1 MPNQMRDDDPKNP
14 SPPRAETSESMPT
27 PRSTGGGRPSEPPRR
42 RARRGTTLV
51 ATALGGLIGAAGV
64 YLAMRVPQNPTDAT
78 TGAPTGTGVMG
89 DPAPAGG
96 AGSTATAPAVAARGA
111 AVPKKKA
118 PIYRCPM
125 HPAITSDHPG
135 VCPICGMTL
144 VRDAEPTLGADDEGE
159 AAGGVAA
166 AGHAAATGVAPGAAD
181 RGAAGQTGGRPRPG
195 PSPVEG
201 LATVS
206 IDPGRQQM
214 IGLRTTRAT
223 RATMN
228 SAWRTVGRV
237 EVDPTRV
244 RRVNVKVES
253 YVERVFADFVGKPVR
268 QGQPLIAVYSP
279 SLLAAEE
286 EYLLAV
292 KTRRQ
297 LDAAGMPGT
306 SGEELV
312 AASRRKLELW
322 DVPPAAI
329 QHLEATGVAGK
340 SLTLV
345 SPISGVITAKN
356 VVEGATL
363 RPGDTPYEITD
374 LRMVWVMADAYESDI
389 TRVHVGMGATLTLSA
404 YPGRVFDGR
413 VEFVD
418 PLVDPNTRTAK
429 VHLHFA
435 NPAGALKPEMFG
447 EVVFRGVPRLA
458 VRIPSDAIIRTGE
471 RDVVFVALGAGKF
484 APREVHL
491 GASDGDFVEVAS
503 GLGEG
508 QEVVTRAN
516 FLVDSESRLRASL
529 ASLAGK

>member
-1 MPNQMRDDDPKNP
+1 
-14 SPPRAETSESMPT
+14 
-27 PRSTGGGRPSEPPRR
+27 
-42 RARRGTTLV
+42 V
-51 ATALGGLIGAAGV
+51 ATALGGLVGAAGV
-64 YLAMRVPQNPTDAT
+64 YLAMRGHQNPS
-78 TGAPTGTGVMG
+78 GAPSDAGVIG

-96 AGSTATAPAVAARGA
+96 AGPTASTPAVAARATGA
-111 AVPKKKA
+111 VKKGRASA
-118 PIYRCPM
+118 PVYRCPM

-144 VRDAEPTLGADDEGE
+144 VRDAEPT
-159 AAGGVAA
+159 
-166 AGHAAATGVAPGAAD
+166 PGAAD
-181 RGAAGQTGGRPRPG
+181 RDAADQTGARPAPRPG
-195 PSPVEG
+195 PVEG
-201 LATVS
+201 LATVA
-206 IDPGRQQM
+206 IDAGRQQM

-223 RATMN
+223 RTTMN
-228 SAWRTVGRV
+228 STWRTVGRV

-268 QGQPLIAVYSP
+268 RGQPLISVYSP
-279 SLLAAEE
+279 SLLGAEE

-306 SGEELV
+306 SGQELV

-329 QHLEATGVAGK
+329 AHLEATGVADK

-389 TRVHVGMGATLTLSA
+389 TRVRVGMGATLTLSA

-491 GASDGDFVEVAS
+491 GASDGDFVEVAG